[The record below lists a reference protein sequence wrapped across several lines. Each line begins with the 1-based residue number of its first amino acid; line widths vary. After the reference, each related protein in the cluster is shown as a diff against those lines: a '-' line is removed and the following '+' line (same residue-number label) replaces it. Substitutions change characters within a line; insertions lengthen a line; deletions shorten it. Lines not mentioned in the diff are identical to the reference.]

1 MKTTQ
6 HIRNALTLTLAI
18 TLLAACSVTPVS
30 AWQRGNLAKKQMVR
44 DSSGLNNALEQHTYA
59 SKEGTAGGYSVGGGG
74 CGCN

>member
-1 MKTTQ
+1 MEIVPTLKIVAISTLVV
-6 HIRNALTLTLAI
+6 ALLG
-18 TLLAACSVTPVS
+18 ACSVTPVS

-44 DSSGLNNALEQHTYA
+44 DAAGLHSALEQHTYA